1 MLEIIKSSIDKLN
14 KCDTIISINR
24 CESNGNSRIKISINK
39 FVNYEQYKR

>member
-24 CESNGNSRIKISINK
+24 CKSNGNSRIKISINK